1 MIPTVSYGSNFYG
14 VLAYNNLKAERA
26 RAMCCERRALPA
38 SRTAASTLPT
48 ASTLS
53 GSMPTV
59 IPTSVNRSSIFRS
72 LQHRRIT
79 FPTVRWPISP
89 VNLWS
94 AWVTTASR
102 TSSSCTKIPDD
113 GTCTSSRSGWTKRDT
128 NCRTVST

>member
-14 VLAYNNLKAERA
+14 VLAYNNLRPARA
-26 RAMCCERRALPA
+26 RCCERRALPA

-53 GSMPTV
+53 GSLPTV

-72 LQHRRIT
+72 LRHRRIT
-79 FPTVRWPISP
+79 FPTDRWPTS
-89 VNLWS
+89 LMSSWS
-94 AWVTTASR
+94 AWGTATSR